1 MNAGPDVTAEKMS
14 SMMLEALTSFAP
26 TTTS

>member
-1 MNAGPDVTAEKMS
+1 MNAGPDVTAAKMS
-14 SMMLEALTSFAP
+14 SMMFDALPSFAP